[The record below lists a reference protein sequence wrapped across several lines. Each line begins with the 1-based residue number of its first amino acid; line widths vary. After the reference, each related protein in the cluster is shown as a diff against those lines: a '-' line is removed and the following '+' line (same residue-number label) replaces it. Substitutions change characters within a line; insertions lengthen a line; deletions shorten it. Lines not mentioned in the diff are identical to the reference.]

1 MVSDSFG
8 WFHVVVVGCGWFAV
22 LVVTIKQV
30 SSIFIKRMEHM
41 NNVKIN
47 CSYNKFFLQK
57 FFILYLR
64 LKTTVIM

>member
-1 MVSDSFG
+1 
-8 WFHVVVVGCGWFAV
+8 
-22 LVVTIKQV
+22 
-30 SSIFIKRMEHM
+30 M